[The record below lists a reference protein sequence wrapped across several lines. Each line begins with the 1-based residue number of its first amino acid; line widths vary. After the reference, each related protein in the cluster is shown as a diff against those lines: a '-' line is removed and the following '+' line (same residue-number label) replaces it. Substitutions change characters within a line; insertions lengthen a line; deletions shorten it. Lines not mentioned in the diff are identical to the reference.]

1 MKKNKFTIIN
11 STAVPLPFKN
21 IDTDQII
28 PAEFLKTINKK
39 GLGNKLFFSWRKNKN
54 FVLNDKKY
62 SGKILVA
69 GHNFGCGSSREH
81 AAWALKDYGFQAV
94 ISSFFAD
101 IFKNNALNN
110 RLIPIQVSEKLLK
123 KIFEIVGKDPKI
135 EIMIDIE
142 NQKILIPENKIEEN
156 FRIDQYKKIC
166 LINGYDDIDYLIG
179 LKDKIIEFEKNKQ
192 I

>member
-11 STAVPLPFKN
+11 STAVPLPIKN

-110 RLIPIQVSEKLLK
+110 RLLPIQVSEKFLK

-156 FRIDQYKKIC
+156 FKIDQYKKIC

-179 LKDKIIEFEKNKQ
+179 LKDKIIEFERNKQ